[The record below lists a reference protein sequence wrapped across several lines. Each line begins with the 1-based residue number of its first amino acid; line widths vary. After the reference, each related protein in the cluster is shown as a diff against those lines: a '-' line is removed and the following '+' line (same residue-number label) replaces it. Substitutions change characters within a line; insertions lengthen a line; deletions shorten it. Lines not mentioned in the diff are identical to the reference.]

1 MLNVMQKKGEIF
13 FSTSNQSD
21 YYIFPLGFELV
32 RNETSCRILEP
43 FLHGV
48 VLVFAK
54 NVDPYKICFHHSKFN
69 SKIAKSYVKV
79 CRQI

>member
-1 MLNVMQKKGEIF
+1 MQKKGEIF

-32 RNETSCRILEP
+32 ENETHLVAFWNHFCCSRSSM
-43 FLHGV
+43 
-48 VLVFAK
+48 VFAK
-54 NVDPYKICFHHSKFN
+54 NVNPYKICFHHSKFN